1 MTAGRWTLPA
11 VIFICALC
19 WVLTYFL
26 FPDSIASTT
35 PKDSSSFLQSTRDL
49 LLPGWAER
57 IVSFLVYAIIGYFL
71 IELNNQFSIIRM
83 RASMQ
88 TAIYFLLVTVCPGMH
103 LLYIGDIVALG
114 SLISIYFL
122 FKSYQQAQAAGYLF
136 YSFFF
141 IGAGSILFP
150 QLTILSVLWLLE
162 AYRFQSL
169 TPRSFCGALL
179 GWMLPYWMLF
189 GHAFF
194 YNEMELFYRPFN
206 QLLAFGEVF
215 NLQILQPWELAIL
228 GYLLVMFIVSA
239 VHCIAAGFEDK
250 IRTRAYLQF
259 LIDLTLFLF
268 LLIALQ
274 PIYCSALL
282 PLLII
287 SNSILI
293 GHFFVLT
300 IQLLI
305 EWGLPGLFISALLAG
320 SIVPFSSEL
329 VLVALV
335 KLGLPPIACLI
346 AATLGNTVGGMTCYY
361 MGRLGKVSW
370 IEKYFKVKK
379 EKVDKMVKFLQGKGA
394 LMAFFTFLPAIGEVI
409 AIALGFMR
417 SNTWLTIVSMFVGKL
432 IRYILLL
439 YVLESAWDA
448 MAG

>member
-1 MTAGRWTLPA
+1 MRNKSLQSQVTTGRLTLPV
-11 VIFICALC
+11 VILICALC

-35 PKDSSSFLQSTRDL
+35 SKDSSSFLQSTRDL

-57 IVSFLVYAIIGYFL
+57 IISFLVCAIIGYFL

-162 AYRFQSL
+162 SYRFQSL

-206 QLLAFGEVF
+206 QLLTFGEI
-215 NLQILQPWELAIL
+215 LHLPILQPWELAIL

-259 LIDLTLFLF
+259 LIDLTFFLF

-287 SNSILI
+287 SSSILI

-300 IQLLI
+300 NSKSSNVFFIISLV
-305 EWGLPGLFISALLAG
+305 GL
-320 SIVPFSSEL
+320 
-329 VLVALV
+329 
-335 KLGLPPIACLI
+335 
-346 AATLGNTVGGMTCYY
+346 
-361 MGRLGKVSW
+361 
-370 IEKYFKVKK
+370 
-379 EKVDKMVKFLQGKGA
+379 
-394 LMAFFTFLPAIGEVI
+394 
-409 AIALGFMR
+409 
-417 SNTWLTIVSMFVGKL
+417 
-432 IRYILLL
+432 ILLFAFNIWTL
-439 YVLESAWDA
+439 L
-448 MAG
+448 

>member
-35 PKDSSSFLQSTRDL
+35 SKDSSSFLQSTRDL

-57 IVSFLVYAIIGYFL
+57 IISFLVCAIIGYFL

-162 AYRFQSL
+162 SYRFQSL

-215 NLQILQPWELAIL
+215 HLPILQPWELAIL

-287 SNSILI
+287 SSSILI

-300 IQLLI
+300 NSKSSNVFFIISLV
-305 EWGLPGLFISALLAG
+305 GL
-320 SIVPFSSEL
+320 
-329 VLVALV
+329 
-335 KLGLPPIACLI
+335 
-346 AATLGNTVGGMTCYY
+346 
-361 MGRLGKVSW
+361 
-370 IEKYFKVKK
+370 
-379 EKVDKMVKFLQGKGA
+379 
-394 LMAFFTFLPAIGEVI
+394 
-409 AIALGFMR
+409 
-417 SNTWLTIVSMFVGKL
+417 
-432 IRYILLL
+432 ILLFAFNIWTL
-439 YVLESAWDA
+439 L
-448 MAG
+448 